1 MFQFSYKLKVAERIK
16 AKCER
21 HPRYNPERDGRN
33 GIKGGCSTCYSLYD
47 LHQARL
53 MLDSAHREFLRKAIP
68 WTRKSEPRKPR
79 PLDPRDMPM

>member
-1 MFQFSYKLKVAERIK
+1 MFQFSYKLKVAERVK

-21 HPRYNPERDGRN
+21 HPRYHPERDGRN

-53 MLDSAHREFLRKAIP
+53 MPF
-68 WTRKSEPRKPR
+68 
-79 PLDPRDMPM
+79 